1 MVIPNIF
8 RTFTKKINQRDMD
21 IKTKVRVVA
30 LPKAQ
35 YDKEWLDTLRDREL
49 SETALA
55 EGDSL
60 IWDTL
65 DAFQEDLHLQ
75 GAGRNIVDL
84 NWIYF
89 LND

>member
-1 MVIPNIF
+1 
-8 RTFTKKINQRDMD
+8 MD

-35 YDKEWLDTLRDREL
+35 YDKEWLDTLRDR
-49 SETALA
+49 A
-55 EGDSL
+55 ESDSL

>member
-1 MVIPNIF
+1 MAIPNIF
-8 RTFTKKINQRDMD
+8 RTFAKKINQRDMD

>member
-1 MVIPNIF
+1 LVIPNIF

>member
-8 RTFTKKINQRDMD
+8 RTFTKKKINQRDMD

-35 YDKEWLDTLRDREL
+35 YDKEWLDTLRDR
-49 SETALA
+49 A
-55 EGDSL
+55 ESDSL

>member
-1 MVIPNIF
+1 MQKVYLIG
-8 RTFTKKINQRDMD
+8 DMD

-35 YDKEWLDTLRDREL
+35 YDKKWLDTLRDREL

>member
-1 MVIPNIF
+1 MG
-8 RTFTKKINQRDMD
+8 

-35 YDKEWLDTLRDREL
+35 YDKKWLDTLRDREL
-49 SETALA
+49 SEAALA

>member
-1 MVIPNIF
+1 
-8 RTFTKKINQRDMD
+8 MD

-60 IWDTL
+60 IWGSL
-65 DAFQEDLHLQ
+65 NEFQSDLHLE